1 MELAFMRSTLAYA
14 LFWLN
19 LISTGLILTLSL
31 LSFNTLYIILYNII
45 SRYRSYV
52 FCIADFDNILC

>member
-31 LSFNTLYIILYNII
+31 LSFNTLYIILYLDIGAMFFVLLI
-45 SRYRSYV
+45 LTT
-52 FCIADFDNILC
+52 FCAG

>member
-19 LISTGLILTLSL
+19 LISTGLILALSL
-31 LSFNTLYIILYNII
+31 LSFNTLYIILYLDIG
-45 SRYRSYV
+45 V
-52 FCIADFDNILC
+52 FCIADFDDILC